1 MRPWVKIAIAV
12 LVPVAAYFAYDSIAG
27 HRLVRRLCAKDGGLR
42 IHETMLAKGFLD
54 ESLNA
59 YSVLYCSACFEQ
71 LAKQQFE
78 YIDIHVPGDPA
89 TAHPLAIR
97 PGYYRL
103 SLATRGDTR
112 CERWKKNVNL
122 RRWDEMLRNVGGR
135 ADQCVAV
142 DALPERPAGAV
153 LTESRE
159 RVANLFRVDVRVH
172 RYRVQDA
179 QSDRVLADLRDYLFY
194 AAPDRW
200 FNFAGGDV
208 PEPAAICGDSK
219 TRTDAMRRLYARV
232 IRGEGETHEQYDTR
246 SVK

>member
-27 HRLVRRLCAKDGGLR
+27 HWLVRQLCAKDGGLR
-42 IHETMLAKGFLD
+42 IHETMFARGFLD

-103 SLATRGDTR
+103 SLASRGDTR

-122 RRWDEMLRNVGGR
+122 RRWDEMLGNVGRR

-142 DALPERPAGAV
+142 DALSGRPAGAV
-153 LTESRE
+153 LSKRDYRYARAGRPRIYVRDISIDDISSGRE
-159 RVANLFRVDVRVH
+159 VARLKDYYFVGMWSDLFNFGPARPTSSCDVP
-172 RYRVQDA
+172 
-179 QSDRVLADLRDYLFY
+179 LAAYVRIMAAEPLRDVSRKSSSESDMESL
-194 AAPDRW
+194 
-200 FNFAGGDV
+200 
-208 PEPAAICGDSK
+208 
-219 TRTDAMRRLYARV
+219 
-232 IRGEGETHEQYDTR
+232 Q
-246 SVK
+246 